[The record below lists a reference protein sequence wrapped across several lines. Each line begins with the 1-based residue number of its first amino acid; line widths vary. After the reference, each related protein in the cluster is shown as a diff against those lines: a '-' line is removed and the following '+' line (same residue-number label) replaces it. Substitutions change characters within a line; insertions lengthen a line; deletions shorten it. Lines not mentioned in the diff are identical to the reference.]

1 MKKML
6 AMQPQTKEEKK
17 VEYLELIYDLIF
29 IGIDVV
35 GLILILMVTNGCKGT
50 K

>member
-1 MKKML
+1 MAVAL
-6 AMQPQTKEEKK
+6 AASGGDYTMP
-17 VEYLELIYDLIF
+17 YLIF

-50 K
+50 